1 MGTVVYATERMIAR
15 TLFVVAP
22 RTVKLLSIR
31 KYRNQRAEKKQ
42 LLAKVKNQK
51 PFNCYSEKTIQ
62 VEDVRAK

>member
-31 KYRNQRAEKKQ
+31 KYRNQRAEKKTVVSQ
-42 LLAKVKNQK
+42 SQK
-51 PFNCYSEKTIQ
+51 PEAI
-62 VEDVRAK
+62 